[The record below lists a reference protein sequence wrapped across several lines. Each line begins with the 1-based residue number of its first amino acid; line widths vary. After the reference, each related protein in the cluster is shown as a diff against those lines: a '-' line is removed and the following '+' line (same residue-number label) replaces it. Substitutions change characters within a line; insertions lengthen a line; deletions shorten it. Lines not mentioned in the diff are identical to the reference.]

1 MKKHTYILILVV
13 LINIPGCTEDA
24 RLPEYT
30 DIELKVTAQAGN
42 DFIDLNGDIT
52 CKERKIEE
60 RGFLLTRTWLSDHEW
75 EKPKKHEEKIIVPSE
90 SDFKVHIADSYGDP
104 MEFEVFAYA
113 KIDGRLYRSQSIIFN
128 AERNTP
134 ASITSVKIEPGI
146 NNVEGDITIEGQ
158 NFSIFS
164 SKSYLEVDTLLH
176 GFCTID
182 AKECTSERLIFHY
195 ACYNIGSFPLLFK
208 KDQQEIRLTQRLQ
221 IKGPQIQ
228 GFIPEHPIAGEWT
241 EIILTDVASNFQFG
255 CRMTGMDMGLKQTD
269 GKLYVAFQYMP
280 EKTDIQL
287 YYSHDRHE
295 IYLPTA
301 QICFSHPWEKIDHL
315 SQFVDFQTISD
326 GKAYTFS
333 ENELYCY
340 SFKDMTLEKYQLPFD
355 TEWYPWDMWTQGT
368 CIMEDYVYVCFATYT
383 LPADRDKRLHD
394 IGIVRFNL
402 KTKQWEFYDKLPIS
416 LSSSFSITTC
426 EDYLV
431 IKERSSYANQVIIY
445 HPNEKN
451 WKSYSDMTV
460 WNISWIG
467 SNKGYFYYFENA
479 TGSSIIKRIKIGEW
493 KEAEEVYRFPTTYS
507 WLAWINQAYIEND
520 YLYMLGGHA
529 MRMKLSADPAIVE
542 PLGSPLNANI
552 QSILPTSDNLYCID
566 NKGSIYRYAKG
577 LQE

>member
-1 MKKHTYILILVV
+1 
-13 LINIPGCTEDA
+13 
-24 RLPEYT
+24 
-30 DIELKVTAQAGN
+30 
-42 DFIDLNGDIT
+42 
-52 CKERKIEE
+52 
-60 RGFLLTRTWLSDHEW
+60 
-75 EKPKKHEEKIIVPSE
+75 
-90 SDFKVHIADSYGDP
+90 
-104 MEFEVFAYA
+104 
-113 KIDGRLYRSQSIIFN
+113 
-128 AERNTP
+128 
-134 ASITSVKIEPGI
+134 
-146 NNVEGDITIEGQ
+146 
-158 NFSIFS
+158 
-164 SKSYLEVDTLLH
+164 
-176 GFCTID
+176 
-182 AKECTSERLIFHY
+182 
-195 ACYNIGSFPLLFK
+195 
-208 KDQQEIRLTQRLQ
+208 
-221 IKGPQIQ
+221 
-228 GFIPEHPIAGEWT
+228 
-241 EIILTDVASNFQFG
+241 
-255 CRMTGMDMGLKQTD
+255 
-269 GKLYVAFQYMP
+269 MP

-301 QICFSHPWEKIDHL
+301 QICFSHPREKIDHL

-368 CIMEDYVYVCFATYT
+368 CI
-383 LPADRDKRLHD
+383 
-394 IGIVRFNL
+394 NL

-451 WKSYSDMTV
+451 WKSYSDMAV

-479 TGSSIIKRIKIGEW
+479 TGSSIIKRIKIREW
-493 KEAEEVYRFPTTYS
+493 KETEEVYRFPTTYS